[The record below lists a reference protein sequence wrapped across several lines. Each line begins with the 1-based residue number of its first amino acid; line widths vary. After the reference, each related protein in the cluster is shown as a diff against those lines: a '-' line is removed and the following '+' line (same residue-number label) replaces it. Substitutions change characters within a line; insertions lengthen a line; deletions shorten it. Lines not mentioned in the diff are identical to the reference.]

1 MVQVSHGCESTE
13 NQARRGRH
21 EVPFPPGS
29 APKPQAGGPAAAWW
43 ALSAARGLL
52 ACAIIVRADAQYD
65 NGGQSMTDQ
74 ELEQEIERTRE
85 HLGNTI
91 DELAGKA
98 DMKARARARA
108 AEVKARAQDRAA
120 DVSGRV
126 RQSKAAQSKAV
137 QSQVLRRRW
146 PVAVAAGVIIAGSVI
161 IRRRRRGRA

>member
-1 MVQVSHGCESTE
+1 
-13 NQARRGRH
+13 
-21 EVPFPPGS
+21 
-29 APKPQAGGPAAAWW
+29 
-43 ALSAARGLL
+43 
-52 ACAIIVRADAQYD
+52 
-65 NGGQSMTDQ
+65 MTAQ

-85 HLGNTI
+85 HLGDTI

-108 AEVKARAQDRAA
+108 AEVKARAQERAA

-126 RQSKAAQSKAV
+126 RQSKAAQSQAV

-146 PVAVAAGVIIAGSVI
+146 PVAVAAGVLIAGSVI